1 MSDTTNVERSSV
13 LVMAKDIV
21 DRRQVIDGV
30 PENSFPAMAKAWSA
44 YLMSRGYDIE
54 LHAIDVQTMMSLFK
68 IMRAGGNVGGLDSY
82 VDGCAYLSL
91 AGQTYMQEG
100 HPSKSRK

>member
-1 MSDTTNVERSSV
+1 MSDATNVERSSV
-13 LVMAKDIV
+13 LVMAKEIV
-21 DRRQVIDGV
+21 DKRQVIDGV

-100 HPSKSRK
+100 HPGKLKK